1 MIMGILK
8 KTNRQ
13 GEVMIGLSLN
23 ALLLLFLLIFTYEI
37 YADPPGAFTPHMD
50 ESVERKL
57 DPSILMELEG
67 LKEQKVS
74 KPLKIIVRT
83 KGNMNDVQ
91 RKQIE
96 EVGLTIGSILGDVF
110 TATGP
115 LTAVLKAARFDFVS
129 YIELSRKLEQK

>member
-1 MIMGILK
+1 
-8 KTNRQ
+8 
-13 GEVMIGLSLN
+13 
-23 ALLLLFLLIFTYEI
+23 
-37 YADPPGAFTPHMD
+37 
-50 ESVERKL
+50 
-57 DPSILMELEG
+57 MELEG